1 MSMNPVNVLIV
12 DDDAAVRAILQE
24 VLLHEGYGV
33 SLAEDGNAAIQV
45 AKESVVHIVI
55 TDLQLPDID
64 GMEIIDRL
72 AKQDAKIIPIMMTGF
87 GTIETAVRAMKSGAF
102 EFITKP
108 FDPETVAVV
117 VRKAPAFYRPRKEHQ
132 LLRKAVRE
140 Q

>member
-1 MSMNPVNVLIV
+1 MNPVNVLIV

-72 AKQDAKIIPIMMTGF
+72 AKQDAKIN
-87 GTIETAVRAMKSGAF
+87 
-102 EFITKP
+102 
-108 FDPETVAVV
+108 
-117 VRKAPAFYRPRKEHQ
+117 
-132 LLRKAVRE
+132 
-140 Q
+140 

>member
-45 AKESVVHIVI
+45 AKESVIHIVI

-87 GTIETAVRAMKSGAF
+87 GTIETAV
-102 EFITKP
+102 
-108 FDPETVAVV
+108 
-117 VRKAPAFYRPRKEHQ
+117 
-132 LLRKAVRE
+132 
-140 Q
+140 